1 MESVLVRGLSVE
13 TIKSLDEEAQRNQ
26 LSRNTLLQM
35 LLSRFA
41 KEVALYKA
49 TEILLEPIDDVKR
62 QLQTLEMVQR
72 ESAKN
77 ISHDLL
83 ALNQSIRQ
91 LIKYMYDDTFGEE

>member
-1 MESVLVRGLSVE
+1 MESVIVRGLSVE

-26 LSRNTLLQM
+26 VSRNTLLQM

-41 KEVALYKA
+41 KEVALYNA

-72 ESAKN
+72 EATKN